1 MDNLVPVLR
10 EVFNKIPNIRNDREL
25 LKNMVLGYTIT
36 VPEENTN
43 FEELLTAGFIDALF
57 NVQDVTAIK
66 NGAGA
71 IATIVATKCGCDR
84 EKIVHSINLWYQ
96 VIKNADDQLIPEA
109 DTGNEE
115 VIKTPQTSVEEPIQ
129 KTVNDKKEDVAEVS
143 EPEKTEN
150 KSESASE
157 EKTETKEQPSK
168 EETKNEDG
176 ASERTHE
183 TATSINNVAAQK
195 KRGLSN
201 DAKLGLICFA
211 VFLVFLFIKLNQGP
225 SMLERSLLGSASNNR
240 STKKVKVEKPKTSSF
255 RKKQDKVDL
264 SFLDKNTAP
273 VPVQEKQPENVET
286 EKPVSQPET
295 KAEIPVVEKTE
306 QKQIPQ
312 RVEQKKNKKNPPVQ
326 RKARPMPNQPAVKN
340 VPVQTPK
347 VQPQAVQT
355 PVSVQKPDDAELARR
370 RREEN
375 LRRIQQGQ

>member
-115 VIKTPQTSVEEPIQ
+115 VIKTPQTPIEVPIQ
-129 KTVNDKKEDVAEVS
+129 KTVNDRKEDVAEVS

-168 EETKNEDG
+168 EETKDEDG

-195 KRGLSN
+195 KSGLSN
-201 DAKLGLICFA
+201 DTKLGLICFA

-286 EKPVSQPET
+286 AKPVSQPET
-295 KAEIPVVEKTE
+295 KAEIPVVDKPE

-312 RVEQKKNKKNPPVQ
+312 RVEQKKNKKNPSVQ
-326 RKARPMPNQPAVKN
+326 HKARPMQSQPAVKN

-355 PVSVQKPDDAELARR
+355 PAPVQKPDDAELARR